1 MNKEKVKQEVK
12 VNQEKKEE
20 GITRNKTPII
30 ETRMGLSQD
39 KKWFIQQTIIS
50 EIKPVNYIKKVLEGS
65 N

>member
-1 MNKEKVKQEVK
+1 MNKL
-12 VNQEKKEE
+12 NQEKKEE
-20 GITRNKTPII
+20 GITKNKTPII